1 MYEKNRFYKA
11 LRASGISK
19 HPVTQRNLKHSKI
32 TELARLYFELV
43 EGKEKNK

>member
-1 MYEKNRFYKA
+1 MYEKNRFYKK
-11 LRASGISK
+11 LKENGITK

-32 TELARLYFELV
+32 TELARLYFEHV